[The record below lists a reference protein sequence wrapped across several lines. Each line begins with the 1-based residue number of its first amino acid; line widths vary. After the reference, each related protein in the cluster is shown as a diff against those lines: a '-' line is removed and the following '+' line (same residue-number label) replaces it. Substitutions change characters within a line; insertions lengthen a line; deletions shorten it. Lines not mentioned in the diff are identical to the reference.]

1 MWAFGE
7 RRTTAPENDGAAGLI
22 AFEATNPLERLL
34 MRQAVHSDQ
43 APRPGGSYSQ
53 AIATGQLF
61 FSAGMGP
68 VDPATG
74 LTVGHTIEEQT
85 AQVLENLEAVL
96 AADGLTLADVVKVT
110 THLQE
115 LKRDFAGYDAV
126 YRSRM
131 VEPYPV
137 RTTVG
142 SQLMNIL
149 VEIDVV
155 AVRPQAD

>member
-1 MWAFGE
+1 
-7 RRTTAPENDGAAGLI
+7 
-22 AFEATNPLERLL
+22 
-34 MRQAVHSDQ
+34 MRKAVHSNQ

-53 AIATGQLF
+53 GIATEQLF
-61 FSAGMGP
+61 FSAGLGP
-68 VDPATG
+68 ADPATG
-74 LTVGHTIEEQT
+74 RTVGTTIEEQT
-85 AQVLENLEAVL
+85 AQVLDNLEAL
-96 AADGLTLADVVKVT
+96 LEADGLSFADVVKVT

-115 LKRDFAGYDAV
+115 LKRDFAGYDSV

-142 SQLMNIL
+142 SQLMDIL

-155 AVRPQAD
+155 AVRGQRD

>member
-1 MWAFGE
+1 MRKVVTSE
-7 RRTTAPENDGAAGLI
+7 EAP
-22 AFEATNPLERLL
+22 
-34 MRQAVHSDQ
+34 Q
-43 APRPGGSYSQ
+43 PGGSYSQ
-53 AIATGQLF
+53 GIATEQLF

-74 LTVGHTIEEQT
+74 VKVGTSIEEQT
-85 AQVLENLEAVL
+85 AQVLDNLQAVL
-96 AADGLTLADVVKVT
+96 AADGLTFADVVKVT

-115 LKRDFAGYDAV
+115 LKRDFAGYDTV

-131 VEPYPV
+131 LQPFPV

-142 SQLMNIL
+142 SQLMDIL

-155 AVRPQAD
+155 AVRPTGR